1 MQNIIIAQYREI
13 FDRYL
18 EEDLTNDDLKLGR
31 KVDYFF
37 KLKKMDKITEIVAF
51 LRDKSISP
59 NSLALADELEIMMT
73 DEPIA
78 EPTPVSNSS
87 ATIAPPDIISAP
99 AEISAYPPVQVAVKA
114 VAEAS
119 PVPKIDNAKEFQQ
132 QELSTASVPLP
143 VSDNVF
149 FIDPNDEVKIHEF
162 AASFPQIE
170 GDEYEQFIASIKLGQ
185 QSPVIILKG
194 ELLDGRN
201 RLKACRELGIKTM
214 AVEYSGEKTAV
225 QVITDLNIYRRH
237 LTASQRAAYGLRL
250 LPVLEHEAK
259 ERKKAGVA
267 DHSENIRSGRAVDL
281 AGAQVGVNGRYI
293 EDARTV
299 ANSSPELLQRLIS
312 GEITIPEAKKQ
323 IRPAKAT
330 PVQPAKILF
339 SVGEAV
345 ARLLELIPEK
355 DNPSLVEIGEHSPTA
370 IRKAIEA
377 RLNPDTAEA
386 PEPGESNNASAE
398 DAPVF
403 DF

>member
-1 MQNIIIAQYREI
+1 MQNTIIAQYREI

-78 EPTPVSNSS
+78 EPAPSDS
-87 ATIAPPDIISAP
+87 AAIVIDKKAVPTTIFCHP
-99 AEISAYPPVQVAVKA
+99 PPVQAAEKA
-114 VAEAS
+114 VTEAS
-119 PVPKIDNAKEFQQ
+119 PVPKRENAKEPQQ
-132 QELSTASVPLP
+132 QELSTTSAPLQ

-149 FIDPNDEVKIHEF
+149 YIDPNGEVKIHEF

-170 GDEYEQFIASIKLGQ
+170 GDEYEQFKASIKLGQ
-185 QSPVIILKG
+185 QSPVLIFKG

-330 PVQPAKILF
+330 PVQTEKILY

-355 DNPSLVEIGEHSPTA
+355 DNPSLVEIAEHSPTA
-370 IRKAIEA
+370 IRKAIEV
-377 RLNPDTAEA
+377 RLNPETDKASEPEESNDARAGEA
-386 PEPGESNNASAE
+386 PGFN
-398 DAPVF
+398 F
-403 DF
+403 

>member
-1 MQNIIIAQYREI
+1 MVR
-13 FDRYL
+13 
-18 EEDLTNDDLKLGR
+18 
-31 KVDYFF
+31 
-37 KLKKMDKITEIVAF
+37 F
-51 LRDKSISP
+51 LRGGRGGCRSCRFGGLGGFLCSGLGGQLGLVGGHGCGSALTDVLHHPADTGDLHRVGLVGVVSHREAGHCRRCISQIRRCL
-59 NSLALADELEIMMT
+59 LACRSFHRNTFDTFNRHL
-73 DEPIA
+73 
-78 EPTPVSNSS
+78 
-87 ATIAPPDIISAP
+87 
-99 AEISAYPPVQVAVKA
+99 VALVHHHGDA
-114 VAEAS
+114 G
-119 PVPKIDNAKEFQQ
+119 DFH
-132 QELSTASVPLP
+132 LP
-143 VSDNVF
+143 GGCRTVHYF
-149 FIDPNDEVKIHEF
+149 
-162 AASFPQIE
+162 
-170 GDEYEQFIASIKLGQ
+170 
-185 QSPVIILKG
+185 
-194 ELLDGRN
+194 DGRN

-323 IRPAKAT
+323 IRQAKAT
-330 PVQPAKILF
+330 PVQPEQILF

-355 DNPSLVEIGEHSPTA
+355 DNPSLVEIAEHSPTA

-386 PEPGESNNASAE
+386 PESESIDARAGE
-398 DAPVF
+398 APVF
-403 DF
+403 NF

>member
-1 MQNIIIAQYREI
+1 MQNTIIAQYREI

-31 KVDYFF
+31 KVDYCF

-78 EPTPVSNSS
+78 EPAPSDS
-87 ATIAPPDIISAP
+87 AAIVIDK
-99 AEISAYPPVQVAVKA
+99 KA
-114 VAEAS
+114 VPTTIFCPPPPAQAAEKAVTEAS
-119 PVPKIDNAKEFQQ
+119 PVPKRDNAKEPQQ

-386 PEPGESNNASAE
+386 PEPGESNDTIVRYS
-398 DAPVF
+398 PGF